1 MGECKRLL
9 AVALA
14 AVLFFSNG
22 FVASEASAAEGES
35 RSDNLLSGDFNIGFE
50 SGYSPFALS
59 TAASGGT
66 LSIAE
71 IAGNPA
77 MELRDASL
85 GSNAASL
92 FTARIVSG
100 ALFDRINEVYSLPI
114 GTAPAEFVY
123 EFKLERRAASD
134 KPVNKDIKAGIQFGN
149 YDNAL
154 IPRFPTEEAVIAG
167 TDAYRND
174 EPDGN
179 ETLEKIDDEDLPGF
193 RFKVVPNGGERK
205 ITYIEFRFSVRADTN
220 GTDEA
225 YAVDDLAIYEI
236 APPAVSDGEA
246 PSSPAGLTVAARTD
260 TTVSLAWSPSTDN
273 VGVTG
278 YNIYRDGAFAGAV
291 NGSTNTY
298 RTIGLSP
305 NTAYSF
311 EVTARDGA
319 GNESAASAPVAA
331 TTDPSAGN
339 LPAPFGNADIG
350 SVGVA
355 GSAAY
360 DEGTGAIAV
369 QASGADIWGRDDSF
383 HYVYRPWTGD
393 GEIVARVSAFAAAH
407 SSAKAGVM
415 VRESLTKSSKHALM
429 AVTPASGLV
438 FQRRAGTGGDSVN
451 TNGAKVAAPYWVK
464 LVREDRI
471 ISGYS
476 SADGVEWKPVGQQE
490 LPMNGT
496 VYVGLAV
503 SSRNNSQLATA
514 TFDQV
519 NVRRIQPEQTVI
531 RSAELTEPTGL
542 YVLDA
547 DAPPVPAVAVELKNR
562 RSIATSGT
570 VKASILARERTTIW
584 EGEIPFEADAFELL
598 TMTIP
603 TTALTEADYYVL
615 QLEVSE
621 EGASPSGEPIR
632 LAFGAVRPPHEGV
645 KEDSMFGL
653 GLRTEADQ
661 AIMQRIAQKIGV
673 KWRRGVKAV
682 DPPIVNPSPGVFW
695 GAEEIA
701 KARQEVLDWQS
712 YGVSS
717 LGAINYNMPWNV
729 APGPNGEALSRHQNR
744 PLDMAAHVEMVYNS
758 IAPMQDLV
766 KYWEL
771 WNEPWVHGWTWK
783 TGDAQDYRDMTRMIW
798 ERVKPHFPDV
808 MLIGGGSTS
817 YQRDIVYARGSAH
830 TGYIDGSTNHPYG
843 LPDPSLLAYIKLQKA
858 MDDRWS
864 LGGGQGGMWQTEL
877 GTAETLH
884 FADLPQA
891 EQKYG
896 VARTVAP
903 AYLLNKL
910 AAGDTPIRTFW
921 FALSYDKAFSGDT
934 LNIYDGKAPKPAV
947 MAYSAMTHFL
957 EDSELVEELY
967 PQSKS
972 AWGFLFERKDG
983 KATAALYSER
993 GYSGAVTLRGAQNVK
1008 VYDYLGKLVAGGG
1021 SETVTVAL
1029 KPWETL
1035 YIESELAPQALKAM
1049 LTNASFDFEKPLI
1062 ISPLSLTEPVQPSGT
1077 KIDVQVENASSNAIS
1092 GQLRLVAPEGW
1103 ALQTNA
1109 VQAGPLQPG
1118 QKTVLSFPASQTA
1131 VSDINRYLVEYAFDV
1146 YDESGNVACTQQG
1159 KQTIQAAYAPK
1170 KTIAVDGDPSDWDDV
1185 LPVTMVSNGS
1195 RDYLELLLDP
1205 SKADEILND
1214 PGSFENV
1221 IYTVKTAWDDD
1232 YFYFQAQVP
1241 DENQAS
1247 PKPFA
1252 EDPYGF
1258 AFNAD
1263 SVQLAFDTIE
1273 SNPDDLLRGDPHYDK
1288 ALGSYMDYLFVGT
1301 LAQGGVPELHRH
1313 TAPGTNM
1320 QTYYPTNANFT
1331 PPIGPMDVSE
1341 GGGTEGKMKVVRD
1354 EAARKTT
1361 YEIAVAWDAV
1371 PELGAQLSAL
1381 AAGQA
1386 HEGKFSFSI
1395 NDAGTS
1401 GKGASQWTKE
1411 VGQVQSGAYAFAP
1424 FWGTGAIDRGGSLVP
1439 RWGFKNGE
1447 APNAA
1452 DSVLRL
1458 EPAEGT
1464 YTDSTTLTAVLT
1476 DADGSPLE
1484 GRTIVFGAASGA
1496 EFGSAATDASG
1507 TARLVYP
1514 ALLETDAAQ
1523 PSAAVPIRATFAG
1536 DGGFEPSEDENVL
1549 TIAKEEAA
1557 IQYTGTTV
1565 ALQGSPLSLSAQVV
1579 QQDDEEAGDLN
1590 GLPVMQ
1596 RLYRLEA
1603 DGSRVSVSQA
1613 VYQTDAAGS
1622 FTSPSA
1628 LDAGLYEVETELLP
1642 NSRYRTAAASSTL
1655 AIVDASARI
1664 QVNGHTNLP
1673 GTFRWPG
1680 GGNGTGNDDVGSGYG
1695 NGNGNGNGNVYS
1707 DGDDNGNGIG
1717 NDIGNDIGNVNG
1729 NGQSKLHIHA
1739 DLSVGPDG
1747 FALGDLRLKTN
1758 GSGIDLELQ
1767 AFDWMVVAG
1776 DSAFVQ
1782 GTAVVQGETY
1792 TIRLM
1797 LRDRDR
1803 GGPRASPDS
1812 QSHGRPERAIVSVVV
1827 WKTSLSPG
1835 DPIYSSPG
1843 EPFNG
1848 NLSISSGAL
1857 SLRSPRDQ

>member
-1 MGECKRLL
+1 MGTCRRLL
-9 AVALA
+9 AVVLA

-22 FVASEASAAEGES
+22 FVASEASAAEGET
-35 RSDNLLSGDFNIGFE
+35 RSDNLLLGDFNTGFE
-50 SGYSPFALS
+50 SGYSPFAVS
-59 TAASGGT
+59 TAEPGGT
-66 LSIAE
+66 LSIVE

-85 GSNAASL
+85 GSNAPSL
-92 FTARIVSG
+92 FTARIVNG
-100 ALFDRINEVYSLPI
+100 ALFDRINEVYSLPV
-114 GTAPAEFVY
+114 GSAPVEFVY

-134 KPVNKDIKAGIQFGN
+134 KPVNKDIKASIQFGN
-149 YDNAL
+149 YDQDL
-154 IPRFPTEEAVIAG
+154 IPRFPTGEPSIAG
-167 TDAYRND
+167 TQAYRND
-174 EPDGN
+174 EPDGS

-205 ITYIEFRFSVRADTN
+205 ITFIEFRFSVRADTN

-225 YAVDDLAIYEI
+225 YAVDDLAIYEMV
-236 APPAVSDGEA
+236 APPVSDDEA
-246 PSSPAGLTVAARTD
+246 PSSPAGLTVTAHTD

-291 NGSTNTY
+291 NGSTNAY
-298 RTIGLSP
+298 RAIGLSP

-319 GNESAASAPVAA
+319 GNESAGSAAVTA
-331 TTDPSAGN
+331 TTAPSAGN
-339 LPAPFGNADIG
+339 LPASFGNIDIG
-350 SVGVA
+350 SVGLA

-360 DEGTGAIAV
+360 DEGTGAFTV
-369 QASGADIWGRDDSF
+369 QATGADIWGRDDSF

-429 AVTPASGLV
+429 AVTPTSGLV
-438 FQRRAGTGGDSVN
+438 FQRRVGTGGDSVN

-464 LVREDRI
+464 LVREDRM

-476 SADGVEWKPVGQQE
+476 SADGIAWKLVGQQE
-490 LPMNGT
+490 LSMSGT

-542 YVLDA
+542 YVLDPG
-547 DAPPVPAVAVELKNR
+547 APPVPAVAIELKNR

-570 VKASILARERTTIW
+570 VKASILARERTTVW
-584 EGEIPFEADAFELL
+584 EGEIPFEAEAFELR

-621 EGASPSGEPIR
+621 EGAPPSGESTR
-632 LAFGAVRPPHEGV
+632 LAFGAVLPPHEGV

-661 AIMQRIAQKIGV
+661 AIMQQIAKKIGV

-783 TGDAQDYRDMTRMIW
+783 TGDAQDYRDMTKMIW
-798 ERVKPHFPDV
+798 ERVKPHYPDV

-884 FADLPQA
+884 FADLPQE

-903 AYLLNKL
+903 TYLLNKL
-910 AAGDTPIRTFW
+910 AAGDTSIRMFW

-947 MAYSAMTHFL
+947 VAYSAMTHFL

-967 PQSKS
+967 PQAKS

-993 GYSGAVTLRGAQNVK
+993 GYSGTITLRGAQNVK
-1008 VYDYLGKLVAGGG
+1008 VYDYLGRLVVGG

-1029 KPWETL
+1029 QPWETL

-1077 KIDVQVENASSNAIS
+1077 KVDVQVENASSNTIS

-1103 ALQTNA
+1103 TLQTNS
-1109 VQAGPLQPG
+1109 VQVGPLQPG
-1118 QKTVLSFPASQTA
+1118 QKTILSFPATQTA
-1131 VSDINRYLVEYAFDV
+1131 VSDINRYLVEYSFDA
-1146 YDESGNVACTQQG
+1146 YDELGNVAHTQQG
-1159 KQTIQAAYAPK
+1159 KQTIQVAFAPK
-1170 KTIAVDGDPSDWDDV
+1170 KTIEVDGDLSDWDDV
-1185 LPVTMVSNGS
+1185 MPVTMVSNGS

-1205 SKADEILND
+1205 SKADEILNN

-1241 DENQAS
+1241 DENQSS

-1258 AFNAD
+1258 AFNSD
-1263 SVQLAFDTIE
+1263 SVQLAFDTIDN
-1273 SNPDDLLRGDPHYDK
+1273 NPDDLLRGDPHYDK

-1301 LAQGGVPELHRH
+1301 LAQNGVPELHRH

-1341 GGGTEGKMKVVRD
+1341 AGGTEGRMKVVRD
-1354 EAARKTT
+1354 DAARKTT

-1381 AAGQA
+1381 AGGQV

-1395 NDAGTS
+1395 NDAGAA

-1411 VGQVQSGAYAFAP
+1411 VGQVQSGAYTFAP

-1452 DSVLRL
+1452 DSALRL

-1464 YTDSTTLTAVLT
+1464 YSDSTTLTAVLT
-1476 DADGSPLE
+1476 DADGAPLE

-1496 EFGSAATDASG
+1496 EFGTAETDASG
-1507 TARLVYP
+1507 TARLVYQ
-1514 ALLETDAAQ
+1514 ALLETEEGQ
-1523 PSAAVPIRATFAG
+1523 PSSAVPIRAAFAG
-1536 DGGFEPSEDENVL
+1536 DGAFKPSEDESVL
-1549 TIAKEEAA
+1549 TIAKEEAE
-1557 IQYTGTTV
+1557 IRYTGPTV
-1565 ALQGSPLSLSAQVV
+1565 ALEGSAVNLSAQVV
-1579 QQDDEEAGDLN
+1579 QQDDGEAGDLN

-1613 VYQTDAAGS
+1613 VYHTDAAGS
-1622 FTSPSA
+1622 FPSPTT
-1628 LDAGLYEVETELLP
+1628 LEAGLYEAETELLP
-1642 NSRYRTAAASSTL
+1642 NSRYQAAAASSTL
-1655 AIVDASARI
+1655 AIVAAAARI
-1664 QVNGHTNLP
+1664 QINGHTNLP

-1680 GGNGTGNDDVGSGYG
+1680 GGNDSG
-1695 NGNGNGNGNVYS
+1695 NGNG
-1707 DGDDNGNGIG
+1707 
-1717 NDIGNDIGNVNG
+1717 NG

-1739 DLSVGPDG
+1739 DLIVGPDG
-1747 FALGDLRLKTN
+1747 SALGRIRLKPN

-1767 AFDWMVVAG
+1767 AIDWMTVSG

-1782 GTAVVQGETY
+1782 GTAVVQGESY

-1797 LRDRDR
+1797 FRDRSK
-1803 GGPRASPDS
+1803 GGPQEGADP
-1812 QSHGRPERAIVSVVV
+1812 QFHGRPERAMVSLLV
-1827 WKTSLSPG
+1827 WETSLFPG
-1835 DPIYSSPG
+1835 DPTDSSLG

-1848 NLSISSGAL
+1848 NMAFSSAASSLPIFSIEDG
-1857 SLRSPRDQ
+1857 SPD